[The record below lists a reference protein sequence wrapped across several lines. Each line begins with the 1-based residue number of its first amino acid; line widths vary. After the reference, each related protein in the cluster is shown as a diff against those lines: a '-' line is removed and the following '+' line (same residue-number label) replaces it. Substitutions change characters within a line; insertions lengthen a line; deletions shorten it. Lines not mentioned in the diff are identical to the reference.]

1 MTSYRRIAVRRR
13 GPATGPDSAS
23 TCATSVSDVN
33 SGEMRQP
40 ESEKVVHSKRLTDR
54 QIARRN
60 AVLRTVRNHLEEYGF
75 DGLNMRDVAKAAQV
89 SPSTLYEIY
98 GSKESLIWTAAQE
111 ILLDLAIEEDQYEAG
126 LERFVHRLESIARI
140 FEVTP
145 RAAEALSRLFFEGG
159 ANSPANHV
167 FLDNAIE
174 ARKTSL
180 QEMLSMRQLKET
192 FDIEFYSRALVSVTW
207 GTALFWLKGLIP
219 PGGLRVE
226 LIRSS
231 MSMIL
236 SGATAKSRSRIREI
250 IEQCS
255 SSAM

>member
-1 MTSYRRIAVRRR
+1 MA
-13 GPATGPDSAS
+13 
-23 TCATSVSDVN
+23 VN
-33 SGEMRQP
+33 SK
-40 ESEKVVHSKRLTDR
+40 SLTPR
-54 QIARRN
+54 QIERRN
-60 AVLRTVRNHLEEYGF
+60 AVLRAVRDDLEKYGF
-75 DGLNMRDVAKAAQV
+75 DGLTIREVAKAAQV

-98 GSKESLIWTAAQE
+98 GSKESLIWTAVRE
-111 ILLDLAIEEDQYEAG
+111 ILFDLAIEEDQYEPG

-145 RAAEALSRLFFEGG
+145 KSAEALSRLFFEGSE
-159 ANSPANHV
+159 NSPANQV

-180 QEMLSMRQLKET
+180 QEMLSMRQLKKD

-207 GTALFWLKGLIP
+207 GTALFWLKGRIP
-219 PGGLRVE
+219 PGGFRVE
-226 LIRSS
+226 LVRSS

-236 SGATAKSRSRIREI
+236 SGATAKSRNRVREI

-255 SSAM
+255 SPAE